1 MGDYFLI
8 GDLDNGLLKK
18 LRGVPLTRESIRCIL
33 PDRIDDII
41 YNLEKE
47 DFVNLLAG

>member
-1 MGDYFLI
+1 M
-8 GDLDNGLLKK
+8 GDLDNGLRET
-18 LRGVPLTRESIRCIL
+18 LRGAPPTQESIRCIL